1 MSFKTF
7 LGKAKNTPQ
16 TNRRIISFAV
26 GRLAFLLCLCAVAQ
40 QPTRPYGAENF
51 TSTILWTGGVGGYA
65 TYRIPGIV
73 STKRGVLLAY
83 SSARMGTSDWADI
96 DIVMRR
102 SIDRGNTWSASR
114 RIAGETQGTTDNP
127 VAIPDYQTG
136 AVHFLFQ
143 HNYERAFYMRSD
155 DDGKTFSKPI
165 DITAV
170 FEKFRSEYDWRVIAP
185 GVGHALQLRNGRL
198 LVPLWMSTGAPTGPN
213 SRAHRPSAVATIYSD
228 DHGKTWERGA
238 IIVNSSDE
246 IPNPSESMAVQLAD
260 GRILLSIRNES
271 TKNRRVFSISPDGA
285 TNWSKPEFDQGL
297 FEPICAASIVRFGTS
312 PADPDPRILFSNPD
326 SAKLPVANPKRA
338 NRPRQML
345 TIKLSADNAKSWTQ
359 HRILDPGVAGYS
371 DLAVD
376 REKNIYVL
384 YEEGA
389 IRGSETN
396 NTHTILAKFPIDWLM
411 KAVEGQ

>member
-1 MSFKTF
+1 LF
-7 LGKAKNTPQ
+7 LSVA
-16 TNRRIISFAV
+16 
-26 GRLAFLLCLCAVAQ
+26 AVAQ
-40 QPTRPYGAENF
+40 EAAKPQGGEDF

-83 SSARMGTSDWADI
+83 TSARMGTSDWADI

-102 SIDRGNTWSASR
+102 STDHGRTWSESR

-143 HNYERAFYMRSD
+143 HNYERAYYMRSD
-155 DDGKTFSKPI
+155 DDGKTFTKPI
-165 DITAV
+165 DITDV
-170 FEKFRSEYDWRVIAP
+170 FEQFRPEYDWHVIAP
-185 GVGHALQLRNGRL
+185 GVGHALQLKNGRL
-198 LVPLWMSTGAPTGPN
+198 LAPLWMSPGTPTGPN

-228 DHGKTWERGA
+228 DHGKTWKRGA
-238 IIVNSSDE
+238 IIINSSEE
-246 IPNPSESMAVQLAD
+246 IPNPSESMAVQLGD
-260 GRILLSIRNES
+260 GRVLMSIRNES
-271 TKNRRVFSISPDGA
+271 TRYRRVFSISPDGA
-285 TNWSKPEFDQGL
+285 SNWSKPAFDEGL
-297 FEPICAASIVRFGTS
+297 FEPVCAASIVRFGTS

-326 SAKLPVANPKRA
+326 SAKLKAANAKRV

-345 TIKLSADNAKSWTQ
+345 TIKLSTDGAKTWTH

-376 REKNIYVL
+376 AEKNIYVL

-389 IRGSETN
+389 INGSETN
-396 NTHTILAKFPIDWLM
+396 NTHTILAKFPIAWLM
-411 KAVEGQ
+411 KGDEKH